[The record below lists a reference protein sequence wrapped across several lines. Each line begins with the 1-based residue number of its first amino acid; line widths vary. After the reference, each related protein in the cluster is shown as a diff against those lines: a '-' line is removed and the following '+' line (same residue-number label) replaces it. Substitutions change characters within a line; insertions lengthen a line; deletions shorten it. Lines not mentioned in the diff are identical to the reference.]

1 MTKSMKSG
9 ARLLMAVGMVL
20 GGVAMPLAQDSVEAF
35 YKGKTLDMIIGY
47 SPGGGYDQYARL
59 VSRFLGHHIPGN
71 PKIVPRN
78 MPGASSFLA
87 TNYLA
92 NVARQDGSVLGA
104 VAQSIAL
111 SQVMGEPS
119 LEFDASKFPHIGTPA
134 LDNNVL
140 VTWHNSEIKSFAD
153 AVATPS
159 IIGATGGSTSS
170 QYPNIMNS
178 VLGTQF
184 EIITGYPG
192 GNEINFA
199 MENGEVDGRG
209 SVNWASIGPLGWFE
223 DGLINVIVQ
232 VGLQRETDLPDVP
245 LVFELATNPEDERLL
260 RLLSAPTALGR
271 PIITTPNVP
280 EERVQ
285 ALRDAFDAMVADPA
299 FLEAAAAEGL
309 VVLPKSGVALQAIV
323 DEIIDSNP
331 EDVARLA
338 EFMIAK

>member
-1 MTKSMKSG
+1 MINMKFG
-9 ARLLMAVGMVL
+9 ACAVVAIGAIWGGIAPVMA
-20 GGVAMPLAQDSVEAF
+20 QSSVEDF
-35 YKGKTLDMIIGY
+35 YRGKTLDMIIGY

-71 PKIVPRN
+71 PQIVPRN

-87 TNYLA
+87 TNFLY
-92 NVARQDGSVLGA
+92 NVAPQDGTVLGA

-111 SQVMGEPS
+111 SQVMGEPL

-140 VTWHNSEIKSFAD
+140 VTWHDSDIKTFED
-153 AVATPS
+153 AVATRS

-170 QYPNIMNS
+170 QYPSIMNA

-209 SVNWASIGPLGWFE
+209 SVNWASIAPLGWFK

-245 LVFELATNPEDERLL
+245 LVYELAKNPEDERLL

-271 PIITTPNVP
+271 PVITTPNVP

-285 ALRDAFDAMVADPA
+285 ALRDAFDAMVADPE
-299 FLEAAAAEGL
+299 FLAAAAAEGL
-309 VVLPKSGVALQAIV
+309 VVLPKSGLELQAIV
-323 DEIIDSNP
+323 DEIIASNP
-331 EDVARLA
+331 DDVARLA
-338 EFMIAK
+338 EFMLAK